1 MQQKLVKDIMRQ
13 DILVTASPDTKFIE
27 VIKKMANFN
36 VGSVVILENEKIV
49 GIITERDVVRAIAK
63 GTNLEEKVENV
74 MTKNPITILYS
85 EYINKALYIMS
96 ENNIR
101 HLPVVNKEGKL
112 VGMVSIRDIAK
123 VRQEWL
129 IE

>member
-1 MQQKLVKDIMRQ
+1 
-13 DILVTASPDTKFIE
+13 
-27 VIKKMANFN
+27 MANYN
-36 VGSVVILENEKIV
+36 VGSVVVLENERIV
-49 GIITERDVVRAIAK
+49 GILTERDVVKALAK
-63 GTNLEEKVENV
+63 GISLEEKVENV
-74 MTKNPITILYS
+74 MTKNPITISYN
-85 EYINKALYIMS
+85 EYINKALFLMS

-112 VGMVSIRDIAK
+112 VGMISIRDIAK

>member
-1 MQQKLVKDIMRQ
+1 MLQKLVKDIMRH
-13 DILVTASPDTKFIE
+13 DILVTASPDTKLLDA
-27 VIKKMANFN
+27 IKKMANYN
-36 VGSVVILENEKIV
+36 VGSVVVLENERIV
-49 GIITERDVVRAIAK
+49 GILTERDVVKALAK
-63 GTNLEEKVENV
+63 GISLEEKVENV
-74 MTKNPITILYS
+74 MTKNPITISYN
-85 EYINKALYIMS
+85 EYINKALFLMS

-112 VGMVSIRDIAK
+112 VGMISIRDIAK